1 MLRPTENTIA
11 STARRHG
18 LDPAELEARLAQA
31 RRDQAAAVAELGRAV
46 VNGFKGLF
54 SGLGNSLRRRMAY
67 EELYALDD
75 RMLRDIGLNRGE
87 LWAAVEGRVE
97 RGPSNDNRKVE
108 AKVAAGPAAN
118 ENAPKHRA
126 A

>member
-1 MLRPTENTIA
+1 MLRPTETTIA

-18 LDPAELEARLAQA
+18 IDPVELEARLAQA
-31 RRDQAAAVAELGRAV
+31 RRDQAAAVAQLGRSV
-46 VNGFKGLF
+46 IDGFKGLF
-54 SGLGNSLRRRMAY
+54 AGFGNSLRRRMAY
-67 EELYALDD
+67 DELYALDD

-87 LWAAVEGRVE
+87 LWAAVEGGVE
-97 RGPSNDNRKVE
+97 RGPSNDNRKAE
-108 AKVAAGPAAN
+108 ARPAAN